1 MQLKL
6 EVCCTLPPLLI
17 KGRWFHCYSRVFTA
31 TSGENFTFFSFH
43 IIYGELTI
51 PQVFLLLFFSKEF
64 TYDLLHLQK
73 VNSPVWPKLSEHQK
87 KTNENNSRFANDHH
101 DSSQGHQV
109 PCFFRMKPRN
119 LGSGSNMHE
128 EMALVRSM
136 EVGLENWKPIQTDCV
151 TYECINT
158 QCMYDIYIY
167 ILYVNI
173 ICIYIYIMYIY
184 FLRNNVLP
192 YMNLMKYFDGLQY
205 LNILTL
211 DIFFKKRFV
220 FALKWCLLRH
230 RVLDTITIAY
240 INHDPRV
247 GCFFQWPCK
256 SAIVRCFWK
265 LGWCQAY

>member
-1 MQLKL
+1 MIIMIQVKDIKSLVFSYEAEKPWLGLQHAWRNGLGPIYGSWTRKL
-6 EVCCTLPPLLI
+6 ETDSDRLCNIWMYKYTM
-17 KGRWFHCYSRVFTA
+17 Y
-31 TSGENFTFFSFH
+31 
-43 IIYGELTI
+43 
-51 PQVFLLLFFSKEF
+51 
-64 TYDLLHLQK
+64 
-73 VNSPVWPKLSEHQK
+73 VW
-87 KTNENNSRFANDHH
+87 
-101 DSSQGHQV
+101 
-109 PCFFRMKPRN
+109 
-119 LGSGSNMHE
+119 
-128 EMALVRSM
+128 
-136 EVGLENWKPIQTDCV
+136 
-151 TYECINT
+151 Y
-158 QCMYDIYIY
+158 IYIY

-173 ICIYIYIMYIY
+173 ICIYIYMYIY

-211 DIFFKKRFV
+211 DFFFKKRFV

-256 SAIVRCFWK
+256 SAIVRCSWK